1 MEQSYFKFLFRLA
14 GKSKQP
20 ELSKSEKSLAK
31 RNETQLDLIMS
42 RFAGF
47 NTTSSK
53 FKTKELFYF
62 YEVLEQLK
70 TNICVNF
77 QFERALRFLIQYA
90 LISTI
95 LLA

>member
-1 MEQSYFKFLFRLA
+1 MK
-14 GKSKQP
+14 P
-20 ELSKSEKSLAK
+20 
-31 RNETQLDLIMS
+31 NLIMS

-47 NTTSSK
+47 HTTSSK

-77 QFERALRFLIQYA
+77 QFERALRFLHDTVRFNFYDFAGVTRYLHSGLKSCGRLESDIF
-90 LISTI
+90 
-95 LLA
+95 